1 MDGSGRKEVIKM
13 SFKDYVMER
22 KFFNKRGKVTETL
35 NNLLYEYGEKYG
47 FNMSDEDMKFIEE
60 WNLGET
66 YHAYKFA
73 YDSRNQVI

>member
-1 MDGSGRKEVIKM
+1 MDGSDRKEVIKM

-22 KFFNKRGKVTETL
+22 KFFNKKGKVTETL

-60 WNLGET
+60 WNL
-66 YHAYKFA
+66 
-73 YDSRNQVI
+73 